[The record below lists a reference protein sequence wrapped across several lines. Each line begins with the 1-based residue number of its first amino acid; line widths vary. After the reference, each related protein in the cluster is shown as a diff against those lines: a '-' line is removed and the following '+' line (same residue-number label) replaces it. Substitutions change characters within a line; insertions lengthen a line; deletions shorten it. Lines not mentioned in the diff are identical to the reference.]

1 MVKYT
6 RLYGLCV
13 TRIGLGALV
22 AAVCAAA
29 WPGAAQAQ
37 HREEAAGRV
46 GSAQIIRI
54 FGGANFHRCSA
65 HFENANRDV
74 LRIAM
79 LADRKYWL
87 SIPPTA
93 IRHNEPPTI
102 AVTANGSG
110 TYASSAFAHSGR
122 WVTTLPANTI
132 ERMMDFRGPLIVRTR
147 SARYEWNLG
156 TSVENV
162 LVAIENCT
170 NRASGWR

>member
-1 MVKYT
+1 MAKHA
-6 RLYGLCV
+6 RLYGLGV
-13 TRIGLGALV
+13 PRIGLGALV
-22 AAVCAAA
+22 AAMCAAV
-29 WPGAAQAQ
+29 WPGPAQAQ
-37 HREEAAGRV
+37 YREEAAGRIGTGHV
-46 GSAQIIRI
+46 VRI
-54 FGGANFHRCSA
+54 FEGANFHRCA
-65 HFENANRDV
+65 AGFQNGNRDV
-74 LRIAM
+74 LRIAL

-122 WVTTLPANTI
+122 WVTTLPANTV

-162 LVAIENCT
+162 LVAVENCT